1 MVSAFFCTFAR
12 VFRVKTLNISLTTF
26 IPKVKMQLIFIIFLA
41 ACILQIL
48 LHLTLWQRLWHRIR
62 SQKKE
67 QSVAEATAIFSDQE
81 SLPGISVLVYAHNQ
95 GELLLRNLPALL
107 EQDYANFEVTVM
119 DDASLDDTADILSM
133 MTSRYEHLNFSRIT
147 EQVRGMS
154 HRKLA
159 VLLGAKGS
167 HNEIIVMTQAQCLP
181 ASKHWLHQMAR
192 HFANPATEIVIGPV
206 AYERRS
212 SFLSRFCQFDLFQRL
227 ISLFS
232 ISLAIQPYAGW
243 GQNLAFRKSTFYAN
257 RSQGFQRHLHI
268 QPGEDDLFVA
278 DVARGKNV
286 VMECQPDALIT
297 DQSSPLFANW
307 SHDRLNRAFTSRLYS
322 PVPAIVKTVDVI
334 SRYLTVLPGL
344 ALLAY
349 TLYIIIVLGTATSQL
364 WTVFGVTLAMLL
376 IRAGLIIFTYAGT
389 ASSLHLR
396 PFIIW
401 PLFFDLYMPW
411 VDVWFR
417 CKALLRKK
425 NFGVGYIGLK

>member
-1 MVSAFFCTFAR
+1 
-12 VFRVKTLNISLTTF
+12 
-26 IPKVKMQLIFIIFLA
+26 MQLIFIIFLV
-41 ACILQIL
+41 ACTLQIL
-48 LHLTLWQRLWHRIR
+48 LHLTLWQRMWHRIR

-67 QSVAEATAIFSDQE
+67 QSVAEATAIFSDAVE
-81 SLPGISVLVYAHNQ
+81 LPGISILVYAHNQ
-95 GELLLRNLPALL
+95 GELLLRNLPTLL
-107 EQDYANFEVTVM
+107 EQDYPSFEVTVM

-167 HNEIIVMTQAQCLP
+167 RNEIIVMTQAQCLP
-181 ASKHWLHQMAR
+181 ASKNWLRQMAR
-192 HFANPATEIVIGPV
+192 HFANPATEVVIGPV

-227 ISLFS
+227 VSLFS
-232 ISLAIQPYAGW
+232 ISLTIKPYAGW

-286 VMECQPDALIT
+286 VMECQSDALVT

-307 SHDRLNRAFTSRLYS
+307 SLDRLNRGFTSRLYS
-322 PVPAIVKTVDVI
+322 PIPAVVKTIDAV
-334 SRYLTVLPGL
+334 SRYLTVLPGF

-349 TLYIIIVLGTATSQL
+349 TLYNILALGIVYSQL
-364 WTVFGVTLAMLL
+364 WIVFGVTLAMLL
-376 IRAGLIIFTYAGT
+376 IRVSLIIFTYAGT
-389 ASSLHLR
+389 ATALHLR
-396 PFIIW
+396 PFIFW
-401 PLFFDLYMPW
+401 PLFLDLYMPW